1 MATDEVKNWRVEF
14 HKALSNSNRLMI
26 LDIIAQNEICQCEIF
41 PEMGLAQS
49 TVSAYLAQLVRAG
62 ILEER
67 KDGTRKLYKISDDRI
82 RDIINETRAIARDM
96 VK

>member
-1 MATDEVKNWRVEF
+1 MATDEVTNWRVEF
-14 HKALSNSNRLMI
+14 HKALSNSNRLEI
-26 LDIIAQNEICQCEIF
+26 LDIIAQNEVCQCEIF

-67 KDGTRKLYKISDDRI
+67 KDGTRKLYKISDARI
-82 RDIINETRAIARDM
+82 KDIINETRAIAPDM